1 MWRRPISTHV
11 SSGPRSRCRLTCAS
25 VPAKSRG
32 FKQCI
37 IAVLAALTGCAR
49 TTPTLSTQ
57 AFCQRTKPAPAD
69 WREVRLP
76 ASAATMRLPPSY
88 VSEGPGWHGPDGA
101 RLTVTWRPHR
111 RLVVHDSATISTPEA
126 FAVGGPEC
134 SPEIAGRTVYL
145 ERTAE
150 FPSSDSSLLWL
161 TTATWEEMPG
171 TDVLVTA
178 GARDTGAQ
186 LEQLRAI
193 WSLAR

>member
-1 MWRRPISTHV
+1 MV
-11 SSGPRSRCRLTCAS
+11 VLL
-25 VPAKSRG
+25 
-32 FKQCI
+32 
-37 IAVLAALTGCAR
+37 LAAVRPAVAQMNLVGEWSPRYHEDQPERIPGPELGDYTG
-49 TTPTLSTQ
+49 
-57 AFCQRTKPAPAD
+57 
-69 WREVRLP
+69 LP
-76 ASAATMRLPPSY
+76 IT
-88 VSEGPGWHGPDGA
+88 DGA

>member
-88 VSEGPGWHGPDGA
+88 LSEGQAGMDPTARALRSPGDHIVASSCTIA
-101 RLTVTWRPHR
+101 RRYPHR
-111 RLVVHDSATISTPEA
+111 RRSPSVGRSAVLRSPGVQSTLSGRPNSPA
-126 FAVGGPEC
+126 PIAACCGSRQQLGRRCLGPM
-134 SPEIAGRTVYL
+134 S
-145 ERTAE
+145 
-150 FPSSDSSLLWL
+150 W
-161 TTATWEEMPG
+161 
-171 TDVLVTA
+171 
-178 GARDTGAQ
+178 
-186 LEQLRAI
+186 
-193 WSLAR
+193 